1 MAMTD
6 DETMEPTLGDIYVLG
21 DDENKAEIED
31 MLEKIVEHQCEYGLK
46 DDLRQVLTGC
56 GYTVHR
62 QDRGPEVLID
72 NYRPGK
78 TFGLWTLRWHP
89 DGATL
94 KVDCHMPITWDDDG
108 NWDVCVPET
117 GWSIPRETVVDYG
130 LRSILQSSFHL
141 PAGAVREA
149 ADLLTSPLLA
159 PDAQV

>member
-78 TFGLWTLRWHP
+78 NVR
-89 DGATL
+89 
-94 KVDCHMPITWDDDG
+94 
-108 NWDVCVPET
+108 
-117 GWSIPRETVVDYG
+117 VVDAEMAPR
-130 LRSILQSSFHL
+130 RSHVEGRLSHADHVGRRRQL
-141 PAGAVREA
+141 GRVRA
-149 ADLLTSPLLA
+149 
-159 PDAQV
+159 